1 MCQTLA
7 DEFRQAAVNEYTVH
21 ERQNIK
27 VWDCFSK
34 NGAGEVYRCIFDAS
48 LKKSAK
54 LWNWYFKAYQLS
66 PGQSQHFTEALS
78 KPWSKSPRAHTVWHG
93 KKKEEFF
100 ILLCGNWKETLTT
113 TLVVKCLVDSMP
125 RYRSSSSPES

>member
-1 MCQTLA
+1 MLA

-54 LWNWYFKAYQLS
+54 L
-66 PGQSQHFTEALS
+66 
-78 KPWSKSPRAHTVWHG
+78 
-93 KKKEEFF
+93 
-100 ILLCGNWKETLTT
+100 
-113 TLVVKCLVDSMP
+113 
-125 RYRSSSSPES
+125 